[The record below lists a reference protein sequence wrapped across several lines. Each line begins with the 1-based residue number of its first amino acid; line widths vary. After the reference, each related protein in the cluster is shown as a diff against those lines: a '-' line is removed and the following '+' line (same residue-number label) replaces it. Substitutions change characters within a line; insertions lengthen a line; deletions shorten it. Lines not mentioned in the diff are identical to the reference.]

1 VQIRF
6 LLGPAGSGKT
16 LRCLSEIRA
25 ALRASADGPDLI
37 LLAPKQ
43 ATFQL
48 ERQLLAGNELQ
59 GYTRLHI
66 FSFERL
72 ARFVF
77 EKLNQPTPQLL
88 NEEGRV
94 MVLRSLLAKK
104 REHLKLFRASARL
117 TGFAQQLSRALRELQ
132 RNQLT
137 PESLNK
143 LASDV
148 KANAGLSLK
157 LQDLAT
163 LLQHYLDWLAA
174 HDLQDADC
182 LLGVAAE
189 LLDEGPKSKV
199 QSLETTDLFE
209 IRNLK
214 FGISNLWLDGFAELS
229 PQELDLLAAIMPHCE
244 STTLAFC
251 IDHEPKAEIS
261 WLSHWSGVARTVR
274 ETKKRLEK
282 LSGAKISVEL
292 LPRDPVKNRFATNP
306 VLAHLENFWAEPK
319 PYANETGDSL
329 RLVTCANPE
338 AEAVMAARGIL
349 HFIRT
354 PRTDAQPN
362 RFRDCAVIVRKL
374 EGYHEALQRVFARYE
389 IPFFLDRRESVSHH
403 PLAELTRSALRT
415 IAFQWPHED
424 WFAALKTGFLPA
436 EETEIDRLENQA
448 LARGWRGAVWQQ
460 PIQIPDDAPLA
471 SQLEAIRKKIIPPFL
486 ALARHITDNQ
496 NRPTGAQLADALRK
510 FWEALKVEQRL
521 DEWADSISNDEQ
533 MNLWLENVALAFPD
547 EALTLREWMPIL
559 EAGLSNLTVGVIPP
573 ALDQVLVGAIDRS
586 RNPDIKL
593 ALVLG
598 LNETVFPAPPEPTA
612 LLSDLDE
619 AELEKRAVV
628 LSTNTHR
635 QLSRERYLAYIACT
649 RARERLVLS
658 CSQFDAN
665 DTPLNSSPF
674 VSTIRQLFPMLTLEI
689 LPRTLDWRE
698 AEHANELIAPL
709 IEHQK
714 SEIQNQKWE
723 SLAALPGLSA
733 VCERLQLL
741 QNPELEESL
750 APELAERLYG
760 KTLQTSVSRLE
771 QFAACPFK
779 FFVHSGLRAEERKKF
794 ELDVREQGSFQHDA
808 LKLFHE
814 HLASEKK
821 RWRDVTPLEARK
833 LIGDIAKALAI
844 TYRDGLLQTS
854 EQTRFMARVLTESLQ
869 DFIET
874 LVSWMRGQYQFDP
887 VVVEL
892 GFGRGQTSPAWELDL
907 ENGHRLA
914 IDGRID
920 RVDICRDEKTGE
932 VFCVV
937 LDYKSSEK
945 KLEPILIEHGL
956 QLQLLTYLNVLR
968 RWPNIQET
976 FSASQL
982 VPAGVFYVNLRGR
995 YAGESN
1001 RSDALME
1008 VEDARRLAYQHRGR
1022 FDATVLQKL
1031 DMTAKADQFKYR
1043 LKKDGAPYRNST
1055 DPMSTAEFEALLDAV
1070 EENLKRLGREIFSG
1084 LAKVSPYRKSS
1095 LTACEQCDYQAICRI
1110 DLWTHRFRMLKT
1122 SEAVNE
1128 TEPD

>member
-16 LRCLSEIRA
+16 FRCLSEIRA
-25 ALRASADGPDLI
+25 ALRTAADGPDLI

-48 ERQLLAGNELQ
+48 ERQLLAGGDLR

-72 ARFVF
+72 ARFIF
-77 EKLNQPTPQLL
+77 EKLKRPVPQLL
-88 NEEGRV
+88 DEEGRV

-143 LASDV
+143 LADDV

-163 LLQHYLDWLAA
+163 LLQHYLDWLAT

-182 LLGVAAE
+182 LLGAAAALASE
-189 LLDEGPKSKV
+189 
-199 QSLETTDLFE
+199 FE
-209 IRNLK
+209 IQNSK
-214 FGISNLWLDGFAELS
+214 FKISSLWLDGFAELS

-251 IDHEPKAEIS
+251 IDHEPQAEIS
-261 WLSHWSGVARTVR
+261 WLSHWSGVGRTIR
-274 ETKKRLEK
+274 ETKKQLEK
-282 LSGAKISVEL
+282 LPGANIAVEL
-292 LPRDPVKNRFATNP
+292 LPRDPVKNRFAVNP
-306 VLAHLENFWAEPK
+306 VLAHLENFWGTPK
-319 PYANETGDSL
+319 PYGNETGDSL

-338 AEAVMAARGIL
+338 AEAVMAAREIL
-349 HFIRT
+349 SSVRAT
-354 PRTDAQPN
+354 RTDGQPN

-415 IAFQWPHED
+415 IAYQWPHED

-436 EETEIDRLENQA
+436 EETEIDRLENEA
-448 LARGWRGAVWQQ
+448 LARGWRGAMWQQ
-460 PIQIPDDAPLA
+460 PIQIPDDPPLA

-486 ALARHITDNQ
+486 ALARHIADHQ

-510 FWEALKVEQRL
+510 FWSALNVEQRL
-521 DEWADSISNDEQ
+521 DEWAGSILNDEFQIPNSVHATVWEQ
-533 MNLWLENVALAFPD
+533 MQLWLENVALAFPD
-547 EALTLREWMPIL
+547 EALTLREWLPIL

-586 RNPDIKL
+586 RNPDLKL

-598 LNETVFPAPPEPTA
+598 LNETIFPALPEPMA
-612 LLSDLDE
+612 LLSDLDVD
-619 AELEKRAVV
+619 ELKNHNIT
-628 LSTNTHR
+628 LSTNAHR
-635 QLSRERYLAYIACT
+635 QISRERYLAYIACT
-649 RARERLVLS
+649 RTRERLVLS
-658 CSQFDAN
+658 WSQFDAN
-665 DTPLNSSPF
+665 DTPLNPSPF
-674 VSTIRQLFPMLTLEI
+674 ISTIQQLFPALKPET

-714 SEIQNQKWE
+714 SEIKNQKWE
-723 SLAALPGLSA
+723 SLSELPPLAA

-750 APELAERLYG
+750 SPELAERLYG

-814 HLASEKK
+814 HLAGEQK
-821 RWRDVTPLEARK
+821 RWRDVTPSEARK
-833 LIGDIAKALAI
+833 LIGDIAQALAI

-874 LVSWMRGQYQFDP
+874 LVGWMRGQYQFDP
-887 VVVEL
+887 AVVEL
-892 GFGRGQTSPAWELDL
+892 GFGRGQASPAWELDL

-976 FSASQL
+976 FSAAQL

-995 YAGESN
+995 YDSESN
-1001 RSDALME
+1001 RSDALAE

-1022 FDATVLQKL
+1022 FDSNVLQKL
-1031 DMTAKADQFKYR
+1031 DMATKADQFKYR
-1043 LKKDGAPYRNST
+1043 LKKDGTPYKTST
-1055 DPMSTAEFEALLDAV
+1055 DPMSTADFEALLDSV
-1070 EENLKRLGREIFSG
+1070 EENLKRMGREIFSG

-1095 LTACEQCDYQAICRI
+1095 FTACEQCDYQAICRI
-1110 DLWTHRFRMLKT
+1110 DLWTHRFRVLKKAE
-1122 SEAVNE
+1122 SAGE
-1128 TEPD
+1128 TDPD